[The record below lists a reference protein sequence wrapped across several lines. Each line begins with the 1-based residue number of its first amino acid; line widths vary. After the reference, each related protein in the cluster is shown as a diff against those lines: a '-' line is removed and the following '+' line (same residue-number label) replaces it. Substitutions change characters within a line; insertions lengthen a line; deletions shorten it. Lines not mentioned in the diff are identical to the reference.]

1 MSLRWKYL
9 VVLLASIV
17 VTSSAQVLYT
27 ASVGPVHAAAVFCIT
42 VFVVSVTL
50 LAAHHCFLAKPL
62 RRILA
67 GAERIVRADPEH
79 RIGSMADPEM
89 DAIAD
94 CIDRL
99 ADQAAHS
106 RTELEAQVADRT
118 ADLQAVLEEV
128 HERSRIVEEVNRRL
142 ADVDRKRTRFLT
154 NVSHELRTPLN
165 AILGYLK
172 LLLEGMVDSDEE
184 AREFLENARASAVHL
199 QQLVTDV
206 LSASQLESDRIR
218 LNLQA
223 LHPGDLIC
231 EVLGMLEI
239 QIRDKDVALRMEAS
253 GKAMVVADEARVRQ
267 VLMNLVGNAIK
278 FTDRGEIWVR
288 CRAEGETVRF
298 EVSDTG
304 AGIPAAELEKIFEKF
319 HQVPAPD
326 LRHKGGAGIGL
337 TIARDLVQLMG
348 GGLHAE
354 SAGPGKGARFIF
366 TLPAAPEG
374 IATSPAPRATPASR
388 GRNG

>member
-1 MSLRWKYL
+1 LRWKYL
-9 VVLLASIV
+9 VTLLAGIAAA
-17 VTSSAQVLYT
+17 SSAQFLY
-27 ASVGPVHAAAVFCIT
+27 AECVGPVPPTTALFGT
-42 VFVVSVTL
+42 VLVVTVTL

-62 RRILA
+62 GRILQ
-67 GAERIVRADPEH
+67 GADRIVRGDPAH
-79 RIGSMADPEM
+79 RIGRMADPEM
-89 DAIAD
+89 DAIAG

-99 ADQAAHS
+99 ADQATHS

-118 ADLQAVLEEV
+118 ADLQAVIEEV

-142 ADVDRKRTRFLT
+142 AEVDRKRTRFLT

-165 AILGYLK
+165 SILGYLK
-172 LLLEGMVDSDEE
+172 LLLDGMADSEEE
-184 AREFLENARASAVHL
+184 AREFLENARASATLL

-206 LSASQLESDRIR
+206 LAASQFESGRIK

-231 EVLGMLEI
+231 DVLRMLEV
-239 QIRDKDVALRMEAS
+239 QIRGKEVALRMEAS

-267 VLMNLVGNAIK
+267 VLANLVGNAIK
-278 FTDRGEIWVR
+278 FTDRGEILVR
-288 CRAEGETVRF
+288 CREEGDMVRF

-304 AGIPAAELEKIFEKF
+304 AGIPAAELDKIFEKF

-326 LRHKGGAGIGL
+326 LRHKGGTGIGL

-348 GGLHAE
+348 GTLHAE
-354 SAGPGKGARFIF
+354 SEGPGRGARFVF
-366 TLPAAPEG
+366 TLPAAPAG
-374 IATSPAPRATPASR
+374 AAPSSAGQRTPASR
-388 GRNG
+388 RQGD